1 MPTYKIDAQL
11 FAMLVSLLHC
21 HCKFME
27 AYAVRAFTEMIS
39 LLQGTSTLQD
49 SFI

>member
-11 FAMLVSLLHC
+11 FAMLVGLLHC

-27 AYAVRAFTEMIS
+27 AYAATAVTETSS
-39 LLQGTSTLQD
+39 LLQGTSALQH